1 MIYSFIFSDYF
12 SLVSAQTHGAFVSM
26 CSIVSSSLYA
36 VTMCEFFFVL
46 LMQGFPKTANQ
57 RAGTSPGCVR
67 ACAG

>member
-36 VTMCEFFFVL
+36 VTMCEYFFVL

-57 RAGTSPGCVR
+57 RAGTFPGCVR